1 MVGAGERPGKG
12 RSRSGQEGQGD
23 LARGGEAFRF
33 GKGCGWWGTLPGLF
47 LEVRILKELKRGEFV
62 SADCKGV
69 RREKV
74 APTRW
79 EQAGVEWWRGDTL
92 RGEGKSAQGYEK
104 NRDRAGLSQK
114 RVRKVLIEKGM
125 NRKGGA
131 GFEVEGSKRT
141 EDAERVSAWSKQAGD
156 GRSERGK

>member
-1 MVGAGERPGKG
+1 MGGSVG
-12 RSRSGQEGQGD
+12 
-23 LARGGEAFRF
+23 LARIAFRF
-33 GKGCGWWGTLPGLF
+33 GKGCGCWGTLPPGYF
-47 LEVRILKELKRGEFV
+47 LEVRILKGLQRGEYVSADCKGVTGAFFG

-79 EQAGVEWWRGDTL
+79 EQARVEWWRGDTL

-114 RVRKVLIEKGM
+114 RVRKV
-125 NRKGGA
+125 
-131 GFEVEGSKRT
+131 
-141 EDAERVSAWSKQAGD
+141 
-156 GRSERGK
+156 